1 MKVKKNI
8 AISDSGFLF
17 NPSTGDSFSLNSIGQ
32 IILTLLKEEQTDEQ
46 IIEHVLNN
54 YLTDINSI
62 EKDLYDFKNML
73 KNYKITDND

>member
-17 NPSTGDSFSLNSIGQ
+17 NPSTGDSYSVNPMGQ
-32 IILTLLKEEQTDEQ
+32 KILKLLKEGKSEAQVKAHILNGYMTDNDA
-46 IIEHVLNN
+46 V
-54 YLTDINSI
+54 

-73 KNYKITDND
+73 ENYKIIDNE